1 VHTLSVLTSMKMPVI
16 KWESTG
22 KSNYVEITDLKKNL
36 KVETSQRKQKA
47 TEFLYSLPLDVG
59 KNRNKQRILAADE
72 NPSDQV
78 QVQNKFYSIKNM
90 SKLCAEGAIKN
101 LLSMLNY
108 SQSNIDSF
116 WNLCNTS
123 VSELME
129 QLHEKCMPKALLNVY
144 CTVNPIKKCL
154 WILQRKFRFTTLSKL
169 RSSCLTSVKR
179 SVSYLSWLN
188 FPAISLVNSK
198 LANYKH
204 VVIVWHNMVIDYESE
219 FIYIFTEDS
228 LRQLCGDNTTFQ
240 QITTG
245 YGLFPPKEVQ
255 ALVTSIDVS
264 DWGISQ
270 YYDDKKYR
278 RGRLFTH

>member
-1 VHTLSVLTSMKMPVI
+1 V
-16 KWESTG
+16 
-22 KSNYVEITDLKKNL
+22 
-36 KVETSQRKQKA
+36 
-47 TEFLYSLPLDVG
+47 TEFLHSLPLDVG
-59 KNRNKQRILAADE
+59 KNWNKQRILAADE

-78 QVQNKFYSIKNM
+78 QIQNKFYSIKNM
-90 SKLCAEGAIKN
+90 SKLFAEGAIKT

-116 WNLCNTS
+116 WNLCNAP

-129 QLHEKCMPKALLNVY
+129 QLHEKCMPKAVLNIH

-154 WILQRKFRFTTLSKL
+154 WILRCKFRFTAMSKL

-179 SVSYLSWLN
+179 SVSYLSQLK
-188 FPAISLVNSK
+188 FPAIILVNSK
-198 LANYKH
+198 LANYEH

-219 FIYIFTEDS
+219 YIYKVTEDS

-245 YGLFPPKEVQ
+245 YG
-255 ALVTSIDVS
+255 
-264 DWGISQ
+264 
-270 YYDDKKYR
+270 
-278 RGRLFTH
+278 